1 MTSRIKNVIVAFV
14 VIVIPL
20 TCSGAHAGEKEDREA
35 IRVLFHQEQDGHRL
49 GRCRLQDW
57 PAPMA
62 QGLVVG
68 AAVPG

>member
-1 MTSRIKNVIVAFV
+1 MKHLLSILTLFAV
-14 VIVIPL
+14 PL
-20 TCSGAHAGEKEDREA
+20 TSGAVNAGEEEDREA
-35 IRVLFHQEQDGHRL
+35 IRALFHQEQDGHRL